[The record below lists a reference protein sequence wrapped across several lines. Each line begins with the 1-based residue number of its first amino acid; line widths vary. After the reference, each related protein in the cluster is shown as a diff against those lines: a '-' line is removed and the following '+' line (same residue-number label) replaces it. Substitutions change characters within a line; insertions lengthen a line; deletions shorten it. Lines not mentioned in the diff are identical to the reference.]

1 MDHEDDLG
9 LISDL
14 ADLDGVSLRRV
25 DDIPESSLLA
35 GLRRILREAG
45 DLTEHY
51 QAFDNF
57 TDPHGVSHPAPGD
70 DPVR

>member
-1 MDHEDDLG
+1 MDHEDEPG

-25 DDIPESSLLA
+25 ADMPESSLLA
-35 GLRRILREAG
+35 GLHRILREVG
-45 DLTEHY
+45 DLTEQY

-57 TDPHGVSHPAPGD
+57 VPDPPESED
-70 DPVR
+70 RVR

>member
-1 MDHEDDLG
+1 MDHEDEPG

-25 DDIPESSLLA
+25 DDMPESSLLA
-35 GLRRILREAG
+35 GLRRILQEAG
-45 DLTEHY
+45 DLNEQY

-57 TDPHGVSHPAPGD
+57 APDPPEGEE
-70 DPVR
+70 PVR

>member
-1 MDHEDDLG
+1 MDHEDEPG

-25 DDIPESSLLA
+25 DDMPESGLLA
-35 GLRRILREAG
+35 GLNRILQEVG
-45 DLTEHY
+45 DLTEQY

-57 TDPHGVSHPAPGD
+57 VPDPPESD
-70 DPVR
+70 DHVR

>member
-1 MDHEDDLG
+1 MDLEDVPC

-14 ADLDGVSLRRV
+14 VDLAGASLRRV
-25 DDIPESSLLA
+25 DDMPESALLA
-35 GLRRILREAG
+35 GLRRILGEAG
-45 DLTEHY
+45 DLTERY

-57 TDPHGVSHPAPGD
+57 SEPHHGPRASD